1 MTLCEESRLPPSF
14 RGCKSSSKDM
24 MKMLVDKVNMNSKL
38 ILSRTITI
46 VTVIVDHD
54 LLELCNGI
62 DVESPLAHIVVS
74 NLKGQIM
81 YFCRGGGWSY

>member
-14 RGCKSSSKDM
+14 RGCKFGLKDT
-24 MKMLVDKVNMNSKL
+24 MKMLVDMNSKL
-38 ILSRTITI
+38 ILSRTITT

-62 DVESPLAHIVVS
+62 DVESPLARIAVS